1 MTHNL
6 KAETEAL
13 RSLADLL
20 EQAEKVKGM
29 FERAGSALPD
39 ALQRLVRSNGHSRSH
54 QLEAA
59 FKPAN
64 TPPEFEADWV
74 WVDLK
79 SAVAGTL
86 ALAVLRASPEALT
99 TREIHERVQKLPGMS
114 DVLMG
119 TIANAGTR
127 AFENHVITR
136 TEDGQW
142 LLTEPSKAAVIYGD
156 HIWGRPEA
164 FQMQEL
170 ASHRRDAIVYL
181 LRQNPIGLQQMQI
194 VAQLRQNDL
203 VRPPV
208 PVSKSL
214 VKADLE
220 TMDGERV
227 RKRGNS
233 KKWEAI

>member
-6 KAETEAL
+6 KAEMEAY

-20 EQAEKVKGM
+20 EQAEKVRGL
-29 FERAGSALPD
+29 FERAGSSLPD
-39 ALQRLVRSNGHSRSH
+39 ALQRLVKSNGHVRTQSPD
-54 QLEAA
+54 AA
-59 FKPAN
+59 FKPTN
-64 TPPEFEADWV
+64 PPPECDSDCV

-79 SAVAGTL
+79 SATAGTL
-86 ALAVLRASPEALT
+86 ALAVLRASNSPLT
-99 TREIHERVQKLPGMS
+99 TREIHERVQKLPGMG

-119 TIANAGTR
+119 TIANTGTR
-127 AFENHVITR
+127 AFENKAITR
-136 TEDGQW
+136 TENGHWQLVD
-142 LLTEPSKAAVIYGD
+142 PDKAPLIHGEHV
-156 HIWGRPEA
+156 WGNPNA

-170 ASHRRDAIVYL
+170 AAHRRNAIVHL
-181 LRQNPIGLQQMQI
+181 LRQSPVGLQQMQI

-203 VRPPV
+203 VHPAI

-220 TMDGERV
+220 AMDGRV
-227 RKRGNS
+227 RRRGNS